1 MEFILTLLLII
12 FIIPAL
18 IVRLLPY
25 ILKFWV
31 NKKMKQA
38 SRNMETN
45 DFKNKQKVG
54 DVYVS
59 SKIVDEQDH
68 KSEKI
73 VTEDMGE
80 YVEFETI
87 KEDKDGDI

>member
-1 MEFILTLLLII
+1 MGYDDH
-12 FIIPAL
+12 
-18 IVRLLPY
+18 R
-25 ILKFWV
+25 
-31 NKKMKQA
+31 
-38 SRNMETN
+38 
-45 DFKNKQKVG
+45 NKQKVG

-59 SKIVDEQDH
+59 SKTADEENH
-68 KSEKI
+68 RNEKI